1 MKLRFNVWKDWYKRC
16 LNGRAYKIMVLF
28 GLRHSP
34 TFERN
39 LRMASCGKIIILL
52 YKELRKRND
61 SYRYSIQSKM

>member
-16 LNGRAYKIMVLF
+16 LDGRAYKIMVLL

-39 LRMASCGKIIILL
+39 LRMASCGKM
-52 YKELRKRND
+52 
-61 SYRYSIQSKM
+61 YRFEVIKNAFDDERREESE

>member
-34 TFERN
+34 TFEQN
-39 LRMASCGKIIILL
+39 LRMATVERLL

>member
-16 LNGRAYKIMVLF
+16 LNGRAYKIMVLL

-39 LRMASCGKIIILL
+39 LRMASCGKIIIQGVEK
-52 YKELRKRND
+52 KE
-61 SYRYSIQSKM
+61 